1 MEVRA
6 KRFKKAGSTP
16 SDAPIETLIICT
28 YCREKC
34 LLDNKNKDPETFV
47 PSTKEVNKN
56 LFIHGAIFYQVK
68 SLNYHFES
76 ESKKATNHYRAVQWT
91 KTLREMFYQKR

>member
-6 KRFKKAGSTP
+6 ERFKKAGSTP

-34 LLDNKNKDPETFV
+34 LLD

-91 KTLREMFYQKR
+91 KTLREMFY